1 MNTLVIIILVISII
15 GIGIIFWDQFG
26 NNKPGTT

>member
-1 MNTLVIIILVISII
+1 MNTLVIIILIISIV

-26 NNKPGTT
+26 NNNPGTT